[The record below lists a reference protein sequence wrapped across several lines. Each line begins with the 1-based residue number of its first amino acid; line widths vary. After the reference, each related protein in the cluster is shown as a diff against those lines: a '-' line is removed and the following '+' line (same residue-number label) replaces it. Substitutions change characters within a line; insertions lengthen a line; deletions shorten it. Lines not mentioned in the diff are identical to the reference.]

1 MVRSHHIR
9 RTGLRGAGYFR
20 RLGPGIVTGIADDD
34 PSGIATYSQ
43 VGATS
48 RFDLLWTAVFAF
60 PLAFAVQEAT
70 ARLGL
75 VTGRGLAALIRERFP
90 RAILMVAVV
99 LVTAA
104 NTFNIGADLGSMAAA
119 VRILVPIPFV
129 ILVAVFAVGMTIV
142 EIVVPYH
149 RYVRVLRWLSV
160 SVISYVVVLFVV
172 KVDWGGVA
180 AGTLTPSLTFTRRD
194 IGALLAVFG
203 TTISPYLFFWQT
215 AEEVE
220 ELKDNNGADIPE
232 AEHMKAMR
240 GDVFAGMGSGVAVMF
255 AIMVTAAT
263 TLSGP
268 SGVRIE
274 TADQAAEA
282 LKPLAGNFAGALFA
296 LGILGTGLLAVPVLA
311 GSTAYA
317 LSETYG
323 WREGLSLKMTQAKA
337 FYGVIATS
345 MLLGLAMNFAGLNP
359 VRALYLSAMFNG
371 IAAGPLIVLVLL
383 LARNKSLMN
392 ARSSGR
398 VSQIVVGIAA
408 ITALVLPVLLIV
420 AHDGA

>member
-1 MVRSHHIR
+1 MAAVHHR
-9 RTGLRGAGYFR
+9 RRPKLRGVGYFR
-20 RLGPGIVTGIADDD
+20 RLGPGLVTGIADDD

-43 VGATS
+43 VGAAS
-48 RFDLLWTAVFAF
+48 RFDLLWTAVLAF

-90 RAILMVAVV
+90 RLILMIAVV

-119 VRILVPIPFV
+119 VRILVPVPFV
-129 ILVAVFAVGMTIV
+129 ALVVVFAGAMTVV
-142 EIVVPYH
+142 EIVIPYH
-149 RYVRVLRWLSV
+149 RYVRVLRWLGL
-160 SVISYVVVLFVV
+160 SVIAYVVVLFVV
-172 KVDWGGVA
+172 KVDWGSVA
-180 AGTLTPSLTFTRRD
+180 GGTFTPSLSFTRSD

-220 ELKDNNGADIPE
+220 ELNDNHDSLPE
-232 AEHMKAMR
+232 PEHMKAMR
-240 GDVFAGMGSGVAVMF
+240 GDVFAGMGSGVAIMF
-255 AIMVTAAT
+255 AIMVTAAA
-263 TLSGP
+263 TLGGTSGT
-268 SGVRIE
+268 RIE

-282 LKPLAGNFAGALFA
+282 LKPLAGDLAGALFA

-317 LSETYG
+317 LSETFG
-323 WREGLSLKMTQAKA
+323 WREGLSLKMNQAKA
-337 FYGVIATS
+337 FYGVIAGS
-345 MLLGLAMNFAGLNP
+345 MMLGLLMNFAGVNP

-383 LARNKSLMN
+383 LARNKSLMDN
-392 ARSSGR
+392 RSSGR
-398 VSQIVVGIAA
+398 VSQLTVGVAA
-408 ITALVLPVLLIV
+408 AAALVLPLLMLV
-420 AHDGA
+420 ARDGY